1 MKPNT
6 SDEDGNGNRK
16 RHHSEGSFLDSTTSI
31 CQERTQSKSRFGSG
45 GNISILSSSHS
56 SNQKQP
62 SRHDINYQQHN
73 RNHVKCTRNDSLRT
87 QVSIQLLD
95 EKMNMIDYLRSHL
108 YHCRDLEKALNDL
121 RAQLEG
127 ITSFR
132 KELVDL
138 RTKKMV
144 NNDEFEMGT
153 LSNKEGTQTEDIL
166 HNVIVEQSNLEGK
179 QQHLE
184 EKLKEASI
192 QHDKMTEML
201 IDRLDRFSR
210 DEMGHQQHFDGS
222 ICNTISDKTLKSES
236 LHSLTMFGRI
246 QKLSE
251 FLANETK
258 VLKDTLQTSESII
271 PVENS
276 KHSESPEGTKTAK
289 VIDIPP
295 ELFTICKDLRE
306 ELVVLM
312 EMQNLEAK
320 LESKQDKGKNEKIEG
335 GERDKLISVIER
347 QRHKRTTRFR
357 EKQRKKLPGR
367 KNITSFSESDL
378 RYYARN
384 QLSKHTMDTDES
396 TSETRSHL
404 SSTNSMTGYGSNS
417 PLIHQTDTEKS
428 YHNTS
433 SASISSLDDKRVNI
447 NSPRKGHHLDKR
459 LISHRIPSDNQSG
472 TADDEVDTFD
482 DYDSTNCQ
490 IYGQLNQETTEPDK
504 INSGKEDCLDNQSE
518 TADDEVD
525 TFDDYDST
533 NHKMYKQFS
542 QKVVQHGKMKKR
554 IGTSSASCQAG
565 DGHVTDQPR
574 HNSHNELKI
583 SDNNGNLTQHHMS
596 SENISTPNSGRSRSA
611 SILSSDYVSEEVYS
625 GDINGNECTNRAQRK
640 SLYDKENLKDSSD
653 NPACSL
659 ERLCNLVHELKEED
673 LNSYRERISAREAT
687 SVVNT
692 SEEKKKITD
701 SSYVIDSN
709 ENEIFMESLPND
721 AKLCL
726 KNTNDQLSLN
736 DSIPDQNFE
745 APSRNAPESIR
756 YMTDQGCGSCPKSFC
771 LNDILV
777 PTLPVLITPI
787 SVNMANLYQ
796 GNSGIP
802 MRRNMEFHQD
812 IGTAAYVSVV
822 QDHGQDMGNDSS
834 PVNDIPR
841 TDMDFGNVSYANCEN
856 VNMRHEQCYAS
867 FVSDESSFS
876 GISNHHSGFNTSPMY
891 SLDQNGGPMSNDNPV
906 LQTTHS
912 QPITLKC
919 VPSSTN
925 TMEKNSVESV
935 DSLVCPPVA
944 TASTGSTYLNEQYF
958 YSF

>member
-31 CQERTQSKSRFGSG
+31 CNERTQSKSRFGSG

-62 SRHDINYQQHN
+62 SRNDINYQQNN
-73 RNHVKCTRNDSLRT
+73 RHHVKCTRNDSLRT

-95 EKMNMIDYLRSHL
+95 EKLNMIDYLRSHL

-138 RTKKMV
+138 RTRKLV
-144 NNDEFEMGT
+144 NNDEAEIET
-153 LSNKEGTQTEDIL
+153 LSNKEGAQTEDIL

-201 IDRLDRFSR
+201 IERLDRFSR
-210 DEMGHQQHFDGS
+210 DEMGHQQHFEGS
-222 ICNTISDKTLKSES
+222 LTTSDKTLKSES

-258 VLKDTLQTSESII
+258 VLKDTLRISDSII
-271 PVENS
+271 PVENA
-276 KHSESPEGTKTAK
+276 KHSVSPEGTKTAK

-320 LESKQDKGKNEKIEG
+320 LESNQGDGYNENVEAGKQE
-335 GERDKLISVIER
+335 KLISVIER
-347 QRHKRTTRFR
+347 QRRRRTARFR
-357 EKQRKKLPGR
+357 EKQRKKLPGG

-396 TSETRSHL
+396 ASETRSHL
-404 SSTNSMTGYGSNS
+404 SSTNSLSGYASNS
-417 PLIHQTDTEKS
+417 PLIHKTDTEKS
-428 YHNTS
+428 SHNTS
-433 SASISSLDDKRVNI
+433 AASISSLYDKRVDI
-447 NSPRKGHHLDKR
+447 NSARKAHYSEKR
-459 LISHRIPSDNQSG
+459 LISHRLSSDNLSG

-482 DYDSTNCQ
+482 DYDSTNYQ
-490 IYGQLNQETTEPDK
+490 MYEQLNQETTEPDK
-504 INSGKEDCLDNQSE
+504 VKRGKENCLDNQSE

-533 NHKMYKQFS
+533 NYKMYEQFN
-542 QKVVQHGKMKKR
+542 QKIIRHGKMKKR
-554 IGTSSASCQAG
+554 VGTSSSTGQAV
-565 DGHVTDQPR
+565 DRHMTDRPQ
-574 HNSHNELKI
+574 HESHDELKI
-583 SDNNGNLTQHHMS
+583 SSNDGNLTQYHMS

-611 SILSSDYVSEEVYS
+611 SILSSDYVSEEVCS
-625 GDINGNECTNRAQRK
+625 ADINGNECSNHAPRK
-640 SLYDKENLKDSSD
+640 SLNPKENLKDSRD
-653 NPACSL
+653 NPTCSL

-673 LNSYRERISAREAT
+673 LNSYRERISARNSN
-687 SVVNT
+687 SVLNA
-692 SEEKKKITD
+692 SEDKEEITD
-701 SSYVIDSN
+701 NPQVIDSS
-709 ENEIFMESLPND
+709 ENDSFMEPIPND
-721 AKLCL
+721 ARVD
-726 KNTNDQLSLN
+726 TRRVYDQSSLN
-736 DSIPDQNFE
+736 DSINDRNFVE
-745 APSRNAPESIR
+745 PNSRNEPVSFN
-756 YMTDQGCGSCPKSFC
+756 YMLDEGCGSCPKTFC

-787 SVNMANLYQ
+787 SVNTANLYQ

-812 IGTAAYVSVV
+812 IGTAAYVSIV
-822 QDHGQDMGNDSS
+822 QDHGQNIGNDSYLDNNS
-834 PVNDIPR
+834 H
-841 TDMDFGNVSYANCEN
+841 TGMDFTNVSYANCEH
-856 VNMRHEQCYAS
+856 VDMKHEQCCAP
-867 FVSDESSFS
+867 FGSDENTS
-876 GISNHHSGFNTSPMY
+876 GSMSNHYAGGHTLSMDSSDLNSGSMTNE
-891 SLDQNGGPMSNDNPV
+891 NPV
-906 LQTTHS
+906 IQKTYS
-912 QPITLKC
+912 QPIPLKC
-919 VPSSTN
+919 GPSSTN
-925 TMEKNSVESV
+925 TIEQNSVESV

-944 TASTGSTYLNEQYF
+944 TASTGNF
-958 YSF
+958 F